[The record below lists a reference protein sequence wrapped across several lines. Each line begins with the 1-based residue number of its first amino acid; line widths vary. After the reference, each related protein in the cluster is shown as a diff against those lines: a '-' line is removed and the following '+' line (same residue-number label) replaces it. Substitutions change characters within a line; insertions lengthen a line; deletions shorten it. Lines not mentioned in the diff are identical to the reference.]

1 MFLTIMVIGLAGLVV
16 MAIPA
21 FARHG
26 GGGHTHTHALPAG
39 HVAKLGPGSALDG
52 AAANAA
58 ATHHA
63 LGSTMALVPA
73 DGDRRWARF
82 VPTPRLVFSVLALF
96 GAFANALAG
105 AAGLAP
111 MVAAVAAVIPTL
123 LVERFAVTPIW
134 RLVFRF
140 EGQPSSSLEATILS
154 EAKAVTPFRNG
165 RGIVAVLRDG
175 RSVQFS
181 AVLIAAEAKI
191 PVRVGDRL
199 RVEDVDARHERLT
212 VSVLRG

>member
-1 MFLTIMVIGLAGLVV
+1 MFLTLMVIGLAGLVV

-26 GGGHTHTHALPAG
+26 GGGHHLHAG
-39 HVAKLGPGSALDG
+39 SVAKLGPGATAATTV
-52 AAANAA
+52 AAA
-58 ATHHA
+58 HHA
-63 LGSTMALVPA
+63 LGSSSALVPVE
-73 DGDRRWARF
+73 GERRWLRF
-82 VPTPRLVFSVLALF
+82 VPTPRLVFSLLALF
-96 GAFANALAG
+96 GAFANALVA

-111 MVAAVAAVIPTL
+111 LVAAALAVVPAA
-123 LVERFAVTPIW
+123 LVERFAVTPVW

-140 EGQPSSSLEATILS
+140 QGQPSSALDTAILA
-154 EAKAVTPFRNG
+154 EAKAVTAFRNG

-175 RSVQFS
+175 RLVQFS
-181 AVLIAAEAKI
+181 ARLIDAERNI

-212 VSVLRG
+212 VSVLGG

>member
-1 MFLTIMVIGLAGLVV
+1 MFLTLMVIGLAGLVV

-26 GGGHTHTHALPAG
+26 GGGHHLHAG
-39 HVAKLGPGSALDG
+39 SVAKLGPGATAATTV
-52 AAANAA
+52 AAA
-58 ATHHA
+58 HHA
-63 LGSTMALVPA
+63 LGSSSALVLVEGH
-73 DGDRRWARF
+73 GDRRWLRF
-82 VPTPRLVFSVLALF
+82 VPTPRLVFSLLALF
-96 GAFANALAG
+96 GAFANALVA
-105 AAGLAP
+105 AAGFAP
-111 MVAAVAAVIPTL
+111 VIAAALAAVPAA

-140 EGQPSSSLEATILS
+140 QGQPSSALDTAILA
-154 EAKAVTPFRNG
+154 EAKAVTAFRNG

-175 RSVQFS
+175 RLVQFS
-181 AVLIAAEAKI
+181 ARLTDAEKTI

-212 VSVLRG
+212 VSVLGG